1 MTLIQFF
8 PIDISYE
15 TNQEGK
21 AAIQLFGRTVDGKK
35 ICVIDPSFKPY
46 FYVIPYN
53 KEQLRSLS
61 ERILEIRIE
70 RENEKYYVDE
80 IKIENKHISTKPVDL
95 LKVYVNHPKAVNEIK
110 KEVKLI
116 KEVKDVRE
124 NDINFTKR
132 YLIDKD
138 ILMLNLMEVE
148 GDVVERNLNVEITI
162 LANELKQVS
171 QETFSDPRILAF
183 DIESYTPEGRY
194 PIEDKDP
201 VIMISFYSN
210 DGFRRVF
217 TYKEFK
223 TNHDYIKFVDS
234 EYDLIQK
241 FLETLEEYNPD
252 FLVGYYTDG
261 FDFPYLKARA
271 RKNGIKLMFNNS
283 TIKISRKGQSSATK
297 IKGLPHL
304 DLLKFIRHIMSGSL
318 RLDSYSL
325 NSVAF
330 ELLKEKKLDMNPQ
343 FIGKA
348 FDEASLELERY
359 CEYNLKD
366 SELTLKIAEKILP
379 NLEEIA
385 RLINTTI
392 FDVCRMPFS
401 GLVETYLM
409 KRAKEFDEIFPNKPT
424 KDMEAIRRMNS
435 YQGAFIFDPIPGLHK
450 NVVVFDFQ
458 SLYPS
463 IIVAHNID
471 PSTLTNKDEGYKTP
485 EILLENG
492 EKIRHR
498 FSSNVEGLIPSVI
511 RDIITRRVR
520 VKEMLKSD
528 KLNPVL
534 QARSYA
540 LKTLANSTYGYYA
553 YFGARWYCRECAES
567 ITSFGRFYIQSLIE
581 RAQKEGFNVIYGD
594 SLTSERF
601 VTILDEN
608 GFIRIKNIQQLFEE
622 NKRVVE
628 VFGEKEVIKLD
639 GIKALTFDTNIMEP
653 NWSPISRIIRHK
665 TNKKIFRVN
674 QKFGETRVTE
684 DHSLITKGSNGQ
696 LKETKPQDL
705 TGKNMAY
712 IDRLPTIKEIEV
724 IDTYSVLKKYSA
736 KSIYKNRE
744 KISEVKSDQDQ
755 VWFGWTNRKK
765 KVQLKRFI
773 KVGSPEFDSLC
784 RLLGAYIAEGSSSTI
799 ETTTGHIGASIATSD
814 VPWLENLQKDY
825 YQLFSNAT
833 VSIIKSNPGTRE
845 LTYNMPSGTL
855 KTVIYQDGTH
865 KLQMMNQLSAVFFKA
880 FCGQKSIGKK
890 LPDFIFHVSEEYKRL
905 LLEEMIKG
913 DGSRY
918 FDKRYSQEYLAKNF
932 RYTTKSLAVACGLTL
947 LLTQLRQ
954 KYIIS
959 YRPSKTTYTIST
971 CDNHNS
977 RESTKAVQEDYEGY
991 VYDLSV
997 PDSQMFVDACGQ
1009 ILVHNT
1015 DALFI
1020 ALQDKTKE
1028 EALVFLEQVNR
1039 ELPSL
1044 MELDLEDFYL
1054 RGIFVSKRG
1063 ERSGAKKKYALI
1075 SEDGRIK
1082 VRGFET
1088 IRRDWSTIARE
1099 VQKEVINIILIE
1111 NDPEK
1116 AYKYVFNMVK
1126 DVREKK
1132 IDLNKMIIQTVL
1144 KKGIDSY
1151 DLEGPH
1157 VIIARKMKEKGIPV
1171 QTGSVISYIVTEGKG
1186 RIRDKATLPDEA
1198 GNYDAEYYINNQI
1211 IPAVETIFDAIG
1223 YSASEL
1229 LTGKKQ
1235 TDLGSFF

>member
-1 MTLIQFF
+1 MALIQFF

-15 TNQEGK
+15 TNQEGR

-53 KEQLRSLS
+53 KEQLRNLS
-61 ERILEIRIE
+61 ERILNIKIE
-70 RENEKYYVDE
+70 RDNERYYVDE
-80 IKIENKHISTKPVDL
+80 IKIETKNIFTKPVDL
-95 LKVYVNHPKAVNEIK
+95 LKVFVNHPKAVNEIK

-116 KEVKDVRE
+116 KDVKDVRE

-148 GDVVERNLNVEITI
+148 GDVVERNLNVEISI
-162 LANELKQVS
+162 IANELKQVS
-171 QETFSDPRILAF
+171 QETFNNPRILAF
-183 DIESYTPEGRY
+183 DIETYTPEGRY

-252 FLVGYYTDG
+252 FLVGYFTDG

-271 RKNGIKLMFNNS
+271 RKNNIRLMFNNS
-283 TIKISRKGQSSATK
+283 RIKITRKGQSSATK

-330 ELLKEKKLDMNPQ
+330 ELLKERKLDMNPQ

-348 FDEASLELERY
+348 FDEAGLELEKY

-392 FDVCRMPFS
+392 FDVCRMPYS

-409 KRAKEFDEIFPNKPT
+409 KRAKEFDEIFPNKPG

-435 YQGAFIFDPIPGLHK
+435 YQGAFIFNPIPGLHK
-450 NVVVFDFQ
+450 NIVVFDFQ

-485 EILLENG
+485 EILLETG

-498 FSSNVEGLIPSVI
+498 FSSNAEGLIPSVI

-594 SLTSERF
+594 
-601 VTILDEN
+601 
-608 GFIRIKNIQQLFEE
+608 
-622 NKRVVE
+622 
-628 VFGEKEVIKLD
+628 
-639 GIKALTFDTNIMEP
+639 
-653 NWSPISRIIRHK
+653 
-665 TNKKIFRVN
+665 
-674 QKFGETRVTE
+674 
-684 DHSLITKGSNGQ
+684 
-696 LKETKPQDL
+696 
-705 TGKNMAY
+705 
-712 IDRLPTIKEIEV
+712 
-724 IDTYSVLKKYSA
+724 
-736 KSIYKNRE
+736 
-744 KISEVKSDQDQ
+744 
-755 VWFGWTNRKK
+755 
-765 KVQLKRFI
+765 
-773 KVGSPEFDSLC
+773 
-784 RLLGAYIAEGSSSTI
+784 
-799 ETTTGHIGASIATSD
+799 
-814 VPWLENLQKDY
+814 
-825 YQLFSNAT
+825 
-833 VSIIKSNPGTRE
+833 
-845 LTYNMPSGTL
+845 
-855 KTVIYQDGTH
+855 
-865 KLQMMNQLSAVFFKA
+865 
-880 FCGQKSIGKK
+880 
-890 LPDFIFHVSEEYKRL
+890 
-905 LLEEMIKG
+905 
-913 DGSRY
+913 
-918 FDKRYSQEYLAKNF
+918 
-932 RYTTKSLAVACGLTL
+932 
-947 LLTQLRQ
+947 
-954 KYIIS
+954 
-959 YRPSKTTYTIST
+959 
-971 CDNHNS
+971 
-977 RESTKAVQEDYEGY
+977 
-991 VYDLSV
+991 
-997 PDSQMFVDACGQ
+997 
-1009 ILVHNT
+1009 T

-1044 MELDLEDFYL
+1044 MELDLEDFYP

-1063 ERSGAKKKYALI
+1063 ERGGAKKKYALI

-1111 NDPEK
+1111 DDPEK
-1116 AYKYVFNMVK
+1116 AYKYVFNIIK

-1157 VIIARKMKEKGIPV
+1157 VIIAKKMREQGIPV
-1171 QTGSVISYIVTEGKG
+1171 QMGSVISYVVTEGKG
-1186 RIRDKATLPDEA
+1186 RVRDKAMLPDEA
-1198 GNYDAEYYINNQI
+1198 SNYDADYYINNQI